1 MIEVKN
7 KKILVVDDSML
18 ERELMIEILKAQGVK
33 NDFLQAANAEEA
45 IEALGHYYREIG
57 VILLD
62 WQMPGISGIDF
73 MKGVLALKQISEIP
87 IIMVTAA
94 AEEKNEQEARIA
106 NPHLAGY
113 IVKPYEPEVL
123 LEAVKPYLK

>member
-73 MKGVLALKQISEIP
+73 MKGVLALKRISEIP

-94 AEEKNEQEARIA
+94 AEEKSEQEARMA
-106 NPHLAGY
+106 NPRLAGY